1 MSNSDNRIW
10 APWRVDY
17 ILGTRPP
24 SCPFCNIKAGC
35 ASPESL
41 VLAVQEH
48 AHVILNRYPY
58 SGCHILV
65 CPHRHVAKLDDLTD
79 LEYGQLMSLL
89 RSSVA
94 AVQSAC
100 SPEGIN
106 VGINLGSAA
115 GAGIEE
121 HLHFHVVPRWSGDTN
136 FMTAVGD
143 TRVMSQDLAHA
154 WQMLRPEFES
164 LDISLESSK

>member
-1 MSNSDNRIW
+1 VSNSEKRIW
-10 APWRVDY
+10 APWRIDY
-17 ILGTRPP
+17 ILGSRPH
-24 SCPFCNIKAGC
+24 SCPFCSIEAGS

-48 AHVILNRYPY
+48 THVILNRFPY

-65 CPHRHVAKLDDLTD
+65 CPHRHVANLEDLSD
-79 LEYGQLMSLL
+79 AEYGQLMTLVRASTAAIK
-89 RSSVA
+89 SVCNP
-94 AVQSAC
+94 Q
-100 SPEGIN
+100 GLN
-106 VGINLGSAA
+106 VGINLGAAA

-143 TRVMSQDLAHA
+143 TRVMSQDLEHA
-154 WQMLRPEFES
+154 WNMLRPVFEP
-164 LDISLESSK
+164 LDLL